1 LTVISHQAAIIRIF
15 VCQHLLNINAA
26 FAIMD
31 MISAD
36 INLFLSTAGI
46 RCAQRVLVLCIKEE
60 WFNAPLIKESFSTA
74 LFEILAETI
83 H

>member
-1 LTVISHQAAIIRIF
+1 MSHQAKIQIF

-46 RCAQRVLVLCIKEE
+46 RCAQRVLVLCIKGE

-74 LFEILAETI
+74 LFEILAEII

>member
-1 LTVISHQAAIIRIF
+1 MSHQAKIIQIF
-15 VCQHLLNINAA
+15 VCQHQLNINAV

-36 INLFLSTAGI
+36 INLFLSTAGT
-46 RCAQRVLVLCIKEE
+46 RYAQLVLVLCIKGE